1 MLLPLSST
9 VHIDVIGDRAP
20 SLHRKAQDACDLNA
34 SDPGT
39 SVEGCCDHHSFS
51 CRIVRKL

>member
-39 SVEGCCDHHSFS
+39 TVEGCCDHHSFS